1 MSPFAKLLIEL
12 RNSREIRQGKFA
24 EMIGYEQSY
33 LSALEGGTKGP
44 PSDEFLIKASQALSL
59 NSEEQERLELASLMS
74 QRKFVVPVN
83 APEQY
88 YIFCYELNQSYK
100 QMQPNQMKIMLSI
113 LRLLNESTTF
123 NKAVSIES

>member
-1 MSPFAKLLIEL
+1 M
-12 RNSREIRQGKFA
+12 
-24 EMIGYEQSY
+24 
-33 LSALEGGTKGP
+33 
-44 PSDEFLIKASQALSL
+44 
-59 NSEEQERLELASLMS
+59 ELASLMS

-83 APEQY
+83 ATEQY